1 MLLLSV
7 HQSSHQKEER
17 DKSKTCTGH
26 LLQLFESEHDAMLL
40 SGVVQVPAALNAGV
54 PT

>member
-1 MLLLSV
+1 VYTKAATKKKS
-7 HQSSHQKEER
+7 